1 MDDTDRLVY
10 CYENKTLI
18 IISCHF
24 HDDA

>member
-1 MDDTDRLVY
+1 MVY